1 MIYHKCKK
9 LSCQSEK
16 YIKNITTRQLN
27 EKSFNKSGRE
37 KMKKR
42 FGIVMSLLIILLF
55 GTILTGCDPEYGS
68 LSLSL
73 NTEQIQISIIDEKA
87 DYYIT
92 INNYYDFDAEF
103 DFSFAKPIAYV
114 DKQSVEYKGQGMY
127 KFSVSPL
134 IPESTTLTI
143 TLKGLDEKS
152 IEVPVVITREVTSII
167 AHESLFVVRGSTLKL
182 NNSMFDFKPG
192 DTNLKGLTFEFPIEY
207 AEEYA
212 SNNITLSED
221 FVLSAPEDCPYDSIM
236 MTAISTYDANIST
249 TFEILAINNINTTN
263 FKLKIASQNA
273 TNPNAF
279 DNFSENV
286 LSIITVD
293 DEMVLSLDGTNPY
306 YLDLVLSSDS
316 GFQKKLA
323 VDYDLWHKG
332 YETNVSAGRNLLLD
346 GQSYNIVAKKQNFDF
361 IVSASDIGESKITF
375 NVYQANLTQNNV
387 SISLYVKAS
396 SKPKQIAINGQV
408 STGLIELYTNSKE
421 FKEFNFSVIPGKADK
436 NKYNYMMSFYKGD
449 DIEEGFIDEAHLLA
463 STPTDYI
470 SVYYGGAKVEVDS
483 ATKRA
488 EIDAGQLNKLTSNL
502 TIQAKATTG
511 EEYLAIK
518 LECLE
523 DNVVIASAY
532 MYIKVYV
539 GTTKFEINEQYE
551 NGTIYLSLAH
561 GEQTFTGLKVD
572 AGATAGKLT
581 ISADSTDAV
590 CDIVQPSTANCDL
603 KITPKKVGQQE
614 FVITTANGLSVVLKV
629 IVIRQLYQD
638 NFTISLK
645 ESESEAVANSEINNE
660 THSLS
665 KVVVKGIGS
674 TIKLVTNISGSND
687 ADSNSYSYNLYFTED
702 THFNI
707 VDNSVITSLDFT
719 KVYQAMTNTWVEV
732 PTVLHVDLVM
742 YKVEN
747 FIRKE
752 QELNNSVF
760 DISLYCVN
768 YIKELSLYAS
778 EDSAGTTKEKAV
790 SIYNKGDLSY
800 VNQDLATIYLYLDLQ
815 QSTNED
821 FNSFDYDN
829 FIISSNTPFAIDK
842 TTGNVMRGTG
852 SEVVGN
858 LTLNTEKGSNG
869 YIGKFTYDYKGILA
883 INNINIVFSL
893 TDEYTGVTFSSSVGI
908 EIEKYIDVDSLWLST
923 PKSVIYL
930 DETPTY
936 QTVSLSVQVLPAN
949 AMCTELWWYEET
961 NFTGCIK
968 VDYNPDANILTFT
981 YQSAGKGTIYI
992 FPKSKMKTQDRFDE
1006 YGDMYYHLAI
1016 DFVCADG
1023 KTEQTALKISSYED
1037 LRKMS
1042 VDKHY
1047 YVDSSIDCKGNIIN
1061 IAQFNKTLRGTFEP
1075 ELNADGSKNEKF
1087 ATSEQIGSINNF
1099 KVTANGYSNIGM
1111 FRELGNS
1118 ARIYNLSLTG
1128 EFENVVTYDEASKS
1142 YITKGF
1148 ELSETSNIGLLVGVN
1163 YGTISNVTVNLQS
1176 ACNITVKNT
1185 STKNIEAYV
1194 GLLAGSNNGTI
1205 VVNDNCKTYTLFVNN
1220 TINTSL
1226 NIDFEKGSDGVTLTS
1241 YFGGIAGNNIGT
1253 IAQELDQSFLTIG
1266 LYGISSNLFV
1276 NANADFVAGVA
1287 GVNVGTIKG
1296 LKATGVMTNTTEPGK
1311 QSYVAG
1317 FVGKLLGG
1325 EIKNNTSRVF
1335 VRGANVV
1342 AGFIGTKA
1350 GDSTIE
1356 NNIVQATDDGTKIS
1370 TDASLIV
1377 GLGESSTLYA
1387 ICEGDTLS
1395 GVETET
1401 YFDRSYPTSIT
1412 SKYSTTN
1419 IDFAVDDN
1427 IVVEEQLSKI
1437 YYYGDMLKL
1446 GGDADKTLVSVNKFA
1461 KAEADSFNTNYIK
1474 NFILPAYK
1482 QAVVASLQSNID
1494 NSIDTLS
1501 LLKFARLGSND
1512 GETFFI
1518 NDIQLEL
1525 SNLTIANLEAFGKYI
1540 DIKGV
1545 GSLDVIV
1552 LSSLNYQKRA
1562 TFSIYITNYYE
1573 DVKIY
1578 EDRNKVSETGN
1589 IELLNTQT
1597 KTIVFDCYSTNY
1609 NYDNTPIA
1617 LVSNSE
1623 VTFDYNYELDSSQ
1636 ELIEAQILGQ
1646 TGYFKSKGEATTFD
1660 GKAINIVSKFIFG
1673 NSTYYRYK
1681 PNTDDLETYTD
1692 VLEQQHIKNVVE
1704 YSKNQLTTYVF
1715 VSADDFE
1722 MFEIENVNSSKLEK
1736 TTKLINAHKGVDS
1749 IQLSKHLVQAEPT
1762 DSIEIMLTYTSYD
1775 NTLLGEVYSNNDII
1789 TPSLR
1794 VYLDYQK
1801 DIYTSYSLGAD
1812 NTFKGISGDTLNKN
1826 LFSLSSTQPVV
1837 KELIYNNERTEVV
1850 AVKYA
1855 QTYTLKMSIDNDFDI
1870 DVYNYL
1876 KDKYIE
1882 LIFTPSTST
1891 YTQNQANVL
1900 IQYTPESITS
1910 VLISNYNKN
1919 NNPGMIET
1927 KDGVTSV
1934 YANKVI
1940 YSGDQTSI
1948 HENNVLNAYVYTKL
1962 SEFDYVDVTMTF
1974 GQEGGYL
1981 AFLEYVN
1988 EDENIIGHISPNSVY
2003 TSITGQ
2009 VSLRIYKK
2017 YIKIDNANSNTLLI
2031 SLVYN
2036 IPKTVA
2042 DGTYI
2047 PVEFKFYDNQQM
2059 IFSNQITLLAKQENQ
2074 VSFEIYD
2081 KSPLNVGDDVLTYQV
2096 ARGMRYL
2103 LDTTIIGYTEE
2114 QAVFESSSPNV
2125 AYVTKESGAYYL
2137 NITQNAINYD
2147 SEDYYTVTINSYGQ
2161 KLEQNKLTTSMIRST
2176 VIRIYE
2182 YLVDERNLF
2191 DDNTTINLRMKQTVD
2206 IREIIAE
2213 KINFEYSKTM
2223 ANTLNDFKQSYID
2236 NASYAFV
2243 SETGVEYD
2251 LTCPSTIDPTT
2262 SVWFEMTVEDDY
2274 KIKCYRDL
2282 LTNEQHFDFTPLTI
2296 GQPCDYSFKVYHTI
2310 NYEQGKPVIDQIEW
2324 DEKVDLSTIFSQ
2336 TFTINSY
2343 VSSSEENATPIY
2355 SYANMLAMNDGE
2367 YYRLVNDI
2375 TIKASEFQMITSK
2388 PAMFDGNGYT
2398 IKITSGA
2405 ISVNLDNS
2413 SSFAL
2418 FKTIEEGSIFKNI
2431 NIQIDGNL
2439 TMTLNNSLNV
2449 SGANIA
2455 ILVAENNG
2463 IITNCSIKSSSVV
2476 TADIISTVSV
2486 MEKSLFASL
2495 CAINS
2500 GYITHCQI
2508 ECNLTASG
2516 ASLGGVVA
2524 ENNGDIASTYIRNSR
2539 LYNTSSTTNENIVSG
2554 GFVCKNSGTIN
2565 MCYIEGNVNS
2575 SRIYCDYTTN
2585 DFTLNSKII
2594 YTATKVAGFVYD
2606 NSGEIYDSY
2615 SNIPIVSTNMCS
2627 GFVGIEN
2634 GGTIKRVF
2642 SLCKLKSNDTL
2653 NFGFV
2658 MSYDQE
2664 ETTFD
2669 DCFFVIQN
2677 NLINYNTSE
2686 TNYTTQ
2692 INGGAIYYTTKIM
2705 GVRPLELPDFNIVEK
2720 VGNSYQIKKNT
2731 PFANFIVD
2739 NIKEQGVWFYSFDE
2753 TQERMNS
2760 FDVLTYSCE
2769 VAGITDKNGK
2779 AQSFNAR
2786 RLQLVSPNIIAYSQY
2801 ELDIAGENESQEH
2814 TYLLSSSCDALGSKN
2829 NPYIITSAREFEEY
2843 CDQTNRGTYEYFRLV
2858 CDVDFE
2864 QEGIYTTNLYN
2875 KTLVGYFEGNGFDV
2889 TSYAV
2894 NSITSNLSAGLFA
2907 QVGKQGTTYSCIKN
2921 INFAPTY
2928 INLPNSIYVGGVAG
2942 SLVNANAYNIS
2953 IVGENVVIV
2962 GRNVVGGIFGRTI
2975 GETTIKLIYA
2985 DITAKASKYST
2996 LVLQNREAV
3005 DNIIEKIS
3013 YNENGANKTDVSY
3026 AGAIVGYAGGVAEIV
3041 NVSIGANT
3049 RTQGMIAGLMF
3060 GGVGAITTIS
3070 DFDLQI
3076 NSHINQV
3083 VAYAFAGLVAGE
3095 NKGEI
3100 RDFTINS
3107 NIIGIDTFACEPIPP
3122 IAVGG
3127 VAGLSIS
3134 GVVDNM
3140 QSKDGYSVIGGEI
3153 LSTDNN
3159 MLNPYNQYMVKYVG
3173 GIYGYADVAYIT
3185 DVTIGRFDFNTNLNE
3200 YVLEKD
3206 FKDLGLILMGGNYVG
3221 SLVGYIEDTLNEVRV
3236 EGSQQ
3241 IKCYLRNTTISNNK
3255 VNLIS
3260 QKEYLDIDEQLVTH
3274 NVYYSYFN
3282 TAVGDSLY
3290 TISTEHR
3297 VGLVYGGAT
3306 RNDGYELG
3314 RLANNEENEKSN
3326 IIVRSQQLIVYHAE
3340 YALCDLKENSN
3351 GATTGNLNIDKN
3363 IYDFLVFNTS
3373 SYYNYFINT
3382 FGASDEIIKVDESTQ
3397 LNNLYIKVVDLKT
3410 SKYNFALW
3418 SDWLKTEIDFM

>member
-1 MIYHKCKK
+1 
-9 LSCQSEK
+9 
-16 YIKNITTRQLN
+16 
-27 EKSFNKSGRE
+27 
-37 KMKKR
+37 MKKR
-42 FGIVMSLLIILLF
+42 FGIVMSLFIILLF
-55 GTILTGCDPEYGS
+55 GTVLTGCDPEYGS

-73 NTEQIQISIIDEKA
+73 NTEQIQISITDEKA

-92 INNYYDFDAEF
+92 IDNYYDFDAEF
-103 DFSFAKPIAYV
+103 DFSFAKPIAKV
-114 DKQSVEYKGQGMY
+114 DQKSVEYKGQGVY

-152 IEVPVVITREVTSII
+152 IEVPVVITKEVTSIT

-182 NNSMFDFKPG
+182 NNSMFDFQPG
-192 DTNLKGLTFEFPIEY
+192 DTNLKGVTFEFPIEY

-273 TNPNAF
+273 TNPNNF
-279 DNFSENV
+279 DAFSENE
-286 LSIITVD
+286 LSIITID
-293 DEMVLSLDGTNPY
+293 DELVLSLDGTTPY

-316 GFQKKLA
+316 GFQKKLG
-323 VDYDLWHKG
+323 VDYDLWNKG
-332 YETNVSAGRNLLLD
+332 YETTVFSGENLLLD
-346 GQSYNIVAKKQNFDF
+346 GQAYNIVAKKQNFDF
-361 IVSASDIGESKITF
+361 IVSASDIGESKIIF

-396 SKPKQIAINGQV
+396 SKPRQIAINGQV

-421 FKEFNFSVIPGKADK
+421 FKEFSFSVIPGKADK
-436 NKYNYMMSFYKGD
+436 NKYNYMMSFFKGN
-449 DIEEGFIDEAHLLA
+449 DIEEGFIDDAHILS

-470 SVYYGGAKVEVDS
+470 SVYYGGAKVEVNS
-483 ATKRA
+483 TTKRA
-488 EIDAGQLNKLTSNL
+488 GIDAEQLNKLTSNL

-523 DNVVIASAY
+523 GDVVIASAY

-572 AGATAGKLT
+572 VGATAGKLT

-590 CDIVQPSTANCDL
+590 CDIVQPSTASCDL

-629 IVIRQLYQD
+629 VVIRQLYQD

-645 ESESEAVANSEINNE
+645 ESESEAVANSEKNNE

-752 QELNNSVF
+752 QELDNSVF

-790 SIYNKGDLSY
+790 NIYNKGDLSY
-800 VNQDLATIYLYLDLQ
+800 VNQDLATIYLYIDLQ

-821 FNSFDYDN
+821 FTSFGYDN
-829 FIISSNTPFAIDK
+829 FIISSNTTFAIDK
-842 TTGNVMRGTG
+842 DTGNVMRGVG

-858 LTLNTEKGSNG
+858 LTLNTETGSNG

-883 INNINIVFSL
+883 ISNINIVFSI
-893 TDEYTGVTFSSSVGI
+893 TDEYTGVTFSSSISI

-936 QTVSLSVQVLPAN
+936 QSVSLSVQVLPAN

-968 VDYNPDANILTFT
+968 VDYNPDSNILTFT

-992 FPKSKMKTQDRFDE
+992 FPKSKMKTQDRYDE

-1037 LRKMS
+1037 LRKIS

-1099 KVTANGYSNIGM
+1099 KVIANGYSNIGM
-1111 FRELGNS
+1111 FRELGTD
-1118 ARIYNLSLTG
+1118 ARIYNLSFTG
-1128 EFENVVTYDEASKS
+1128 EFENVVTYDEKTKT
-1142 YITKGF
+1142 YTTKGF
-1148 ELSETSNIGLLVGVN
+1148 ELSETSNIGLIAGVN

-1176 ACNITVKNT
+1176 ACNIIIKNT

-1194 GLLAGSNNGTI
+1194 GLLVGSNNGTI
-1205 VVNDNCKTYTLFVNN
+1205 LVNDKCKTYTLFVNN
-1220 TINTSL
+1220 TLNTAL
-1226 NIDFEKGSDGVTLTS
+1226 TIDFEKGSEGATLTS
-1241 YFGGIAGNNIGT
+1241 YFGGIAGNNTGT

-1266 LYGISSNLFV
+1266 LYGISSNLFA
-1276 NANADFVAGVA
+1276 NANADFVAGAV
-1287 GVNVGTIKG
+1287 GVNSGTIKG
-1296 LKATGVMTNTTEPGK
+1296 LKATGVLTNATEPGK

-1325 EIKNNTSRVF
+1325 EIKDNTSRVF
-1335 VRGANVV
+1335 VRGANIV
-1342 AGFIGTKA
+1342 AGFIGTKTGA
-1350 GDSTIE
+1350 STILD
-1356 NNIVQATDDGTKIS
+1356 NLVQATDDGTKIS

-1387 ICEGDTLS
+1387 ICEDDTMT
-1395 GVETET
+1395 GVTTET

-1412 SKYSTTN
+1412 SKYATSS

-1427 IVVEEQLSKI
+1427 IVVEDQLSKL

-1446 GGDADKTLVSVNKFA
+1446 GGDADKTLVKVNKFA
-1461 KAEADSFNTNYIK
+1461 KAEADSFNTNYVK

-1494 NSIDTLS
+1494 NNIDTLS
-1501 LLKFARLGSND
+1501 LLKFARVGSND

-1525 SNLTIANLEAFGKYI
+1525 SNLTIASLEAFGKYI

-1545 GSLDVIV
+1545 GKLDITV

-1562 TFSIYITNYYE
+1562 TFTIYITNYYE

-1597 KTIVFDCYSTNY
+1597 KTVVFDCYSTNY

-1617 LVSNSE
+1617 LATNSE
-1623 VTFDYNYELDSSQ
+1623 VTFDYNYEVDSSQ
-1636 ELIEAQILGQ
+1636 DLIETQILGQ
-1646 TGYFKSKGEATTFD
+1646 TGYFKTKGEATTFE
-1660 GKAINIVSKFIFG
+1660 GKVINIVSKFVYG
-1673 NSTYYRYK
+1673 NTTYYRYK
-1681 PNTDDLETYTD
+1681 PNTNDLETYTD
-1692 VLEQQHIKNVVE
+1692 ALGQQHIKNVVE
-1704 YSKNQLTTYVF
+1704 YSKNQLSTFVF

-1722 MFEIENVNSSKLEK
+1722 MFEIDDTDSSKLET

-1762 DSIEIMLTYTSYD
+1762 DSIEVTLTYTSYD

-1794 VYLDYQK
+1794 VYLDYQN
-1801 DIYTSYSLGAD
+1801 DIYVSYSLGAD

-1826 LFSLSSTQPVV
+1826 LFFLSSTQPTV
-1837 KELIYNNERTEVV
+1837 KELIYNSDRTEVV

-1855 QTYTLKMSIDNDFDI
+1855 QTYTLKMSIDRDFDI

-1876 KDKYIE
+1876 KDKYVE
-1882 LIFTPSTST
+1882 LIFTPSTQT

-1900 IQYTPESITS
+1900 ILYTPESITS
-1910 VLISNYNKN
+1910 VLINNYNKN

-1927 KDGVTSV
+1927 KDGITSV
-1934 YANKVI
+1934 YADKVI

-1988 EDENIIGHISPNSVY
+1988 EDGGSVGHVSSNSVY

-2017 YIKIDNANSNTLLI
+2017 YFKLDDVNNTLLI

-2047 PVEFKFYDNQQM
+2047 PVEFKFYDNQEV
-2059 IFSNQITLLAKQENQ
+2059 IFSNQINLLAKQENQ

-2081 KSPLNVGDDVLTYQV
+2081 KSPLNVGDDTLTYQV

-2103 LDTTIIGYTEE
+2103 LDTTIIGYTDE

-2125 AYVTKESGAYYL
+2125 AYITKESGAYYL

-2147 SEDYYTVTINSYGQ
+2147 GEDYYTVTINSYGQ
-2161 KLEQNKLTTSMIRST
+2161 KLEQNKLTTSMIHST
-2176 VIRIYE
+2176 ELRIYE
-2182 YLVDERNLF
+2182 YLVDARNLF
-2191 DDNTTINLRMKQTVD
+2191 GDDTTINLRMKQTVD
-2206 IREIIAE
+2206 IREIISD
-2213 KINFEYSKTM
+2213 KIYFEYSKIM
-2223 ANTLNDFKQSYID
+2223 ANTLNDFKQSYIE
-2236 NASYAFV
+2236 NATYVFV
-2243 SETGVEYD
+2243 SESGIEYD
-2251 LTCPSTIDPTT
+2251 LTCPETIDVST
-2262 SVWFEMTVEDDY
+2262 SVWLEMTVDDSY

-2282 LTNEQHFDFTPLTI
+2282 LTGEQHFDFTPLTI
-2296 GQPCDYSFKVYHTI
+2296 GQPCEYSFKVYHSI
-2310 NYEQGKPVIDQIEW
+2310 NYEQGKPLVGQIEW
-2324 DEKVDLSTIFSQ
+2324 DEKVDLSTIYSQ

-2343 VSSSEENATPIY
+2343 VSSSEDNATPIY
-2355 SYANMLAMNDGE
+2355 SYADMLAMNDDE

-2375 TIKASEFQMITSK
+2375 TIKASEFQMITAR

-2398 IKITSGA
+2398 IKINSGA

-2413 SSFAL
+2413 SAFAL
-2418 FKTIEEGSIFKNI
+2418 FRTIEEGSVFKNI

-2500 GYITHCQI
+2500 GYITNCQV

-2524 ENNGDIASTYIRNSR
+2524 ENDGDIASTYIKNSR

-2565 MCYIEGNVNS
+2565 MCYIEGNTNS

-2585 DFTLNSKII
+2585 DYTLNSKII

-2627 GFVGIEN
+2627 GFVGIEQ

-2658 MSYDQE
+2658 MSYEQE
-2664 ETTFD
+2664 ETTFE

-2692 INGGAIYYTTKIM
+2692 ISGGAVYYTSKII
-2705 GVRPLELPDFNIVEK
+2705 GVTPLEISDFNIIEK
-2720 VGNSYQIKKNT
+2720 VGNRYQVKENT

-2760 FDVLTYSCE
+2760 FDVLTYSCD

-2779 AQSFNAR
+2779 PQSFNAR
-2786 RLQLVSPNIIAYSQY
+2786 RLQLVSPNIITYCQY

-2814 TYLLSSSCDALGSKN
+2814 TYLLSSNCDELGSKN

-2843 CDQTNRGTYEYFRLV
+2843 CDQTNKGNYEYFRLV
-2858 CDVDFE
+2858 CDIDFDK
-2864 QEGIYTTNLYN
+2864 EGIYTSDLYN
-2875 KTLVGYFEGNGFDV
+2875 KTFVGYFEGNGFDV
-2889 TSYAV
+2889 NSYAV

-2962 GRNVVGGIFGRTI
+2962 GRNIVGGVFGRTF
-2975 GETTIKLIYA
+2975 GETSMKLIYA
-2985 DITAKASKYST
+2985 DITAKSSKYST
-2996 LVLQNREAV
+2996 LVLQNRESV
-3005 DNIIEKIS
+3005 DNIIEKIV
-3013 YNENGANKTDVSY
+3013 YNENGSNKTDVSY

-3041 NVSIGANT
+3041 NVDIGGNT

-3060 GGVGAITTIS
+3060 GGVGAITTIR

-3100 RDFTINS
+3100 CDFTINS
-3107 NIIGIDTFACEPIPP
+3107 NIIGVDTFVCSPIPP

-3127 VAGLSIS
+3127 VAGLSVE

-3140 QSKDGYSVIGGEI
+3140 QSKDGYSIIGGEI
-3153 LSTDNN
+3153 LSTENN

-3173 GIYGYADVAYIT
+3173 GIYGYANVAYIT
-3185 DVTIGRFDFNTNLNE
+3185 NVTIGRFDLNTIKNE
-3200 YVLEKD
+3200 YVVETG
-3206 FKDLGLILMGGNYVG
+3206 FNDLGLILMGGNYVG
-3221 SLVGYIEDTLNEVRV
+3221 SLVGYIEDTLKKVTLTKADGTEEVV
-3236 EGSQQ
+3236 Y
-3241 IKCYLRNTTISNNK
+3241 YLNSTKISDNK

-3282 TAVGDSLY
+3282 TAVGDSTY
-3290 TISTEHR
+3290 TISSDHK

-3306 RNDGYELG
+3306 KNEGYELG
-3314 RLANNEENEKSN
+3314 KLADNEVKEISN

-3340 YALCDLKENSN
+3340 YSLCDLKANST
-3351 GATTGNLNIDKN
+3351 GATTGNLNVDKN
-3363 IYDFLVFNTS
+3363 IYDLLVFNTS
-3373 SYYNYFINT
+3373 VYYNYLINT
-3382 FGASDEIIKVDESTQ
+3382 FGSTDEIVGVEDSTQ
-3397 LNNLYIKVVDLKT
+3397 LNNLYVKVVDLKT

-3418 SDWLKTEIDFM
+3418 SDWLKSEIDII